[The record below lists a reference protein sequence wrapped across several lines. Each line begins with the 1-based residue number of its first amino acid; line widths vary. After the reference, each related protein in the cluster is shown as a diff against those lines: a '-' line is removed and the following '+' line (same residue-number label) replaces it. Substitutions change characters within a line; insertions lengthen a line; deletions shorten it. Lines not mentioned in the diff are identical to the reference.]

1 MRYQRSA
8 ARLRGPVAVCFGAM
22 QICDSSSLC
31 ISGPCKAATARR
43 CVFRALQNLRQLVAV
58 CFGAMQSCD
67 SPSLCVLSCCKTATA
82 RRCAFWA
89 VAKAATAR
97 RCVFRGHAK
106 LRRLVAVYF
115 GRCKICDSSSLCVLK
130 CTYHLFLQIVW
141 VSILSYTYSDTFA
154 RKNSHSAR

>member
-8 ARLRGPVAVCFGAM
+8 TRLRGPVAVCFE
-22 QICDSSSLC
+22 L
-31 ISGPCKAATARR
+31 
-43 CVFRALQNLRQLVAV
+43 LQT
-58 CFGAMQSCD
+58 CD
-67 SPSLCVLSCCKTATA
+67 SPSLCISGVAKAATA

-89 VAKAATAR
+89 VAKLRKSVAVRFELLQICDSSSLCVLDCCKAATAR

-106 LRRLVAVYF
+106 LRQPVAVCF
-115 GRCKICDSSSLCVLK
+115 GAMQSCDSSSRCVLK
-130 CTYHLFLQIVW
+130 CTHHLFLQIVW

>member
-8 ARLRGPVAVCFGAM
+8 TRLRGPVAACFECCK
-22 QICDSSSLC
+22 ICDSPSLC
-31 ISGPCKAATARR
+31 ISGPCKSATARR
-43 CVFRALQNLRQLVAV
+43 CVFWGHAKLRRPVAV
-58 CFGAMQSCD
+58 YFGAMQSCD
-67 SPSLCVLSCCKTATA
+67 SPSLCVSS
-82 RRCAFWA
+82 

-106 LRRLVAVYF
+106 LRQLVAVYF

-130 CTYHLFLQIVW
+130 CTHHLFLQIVW